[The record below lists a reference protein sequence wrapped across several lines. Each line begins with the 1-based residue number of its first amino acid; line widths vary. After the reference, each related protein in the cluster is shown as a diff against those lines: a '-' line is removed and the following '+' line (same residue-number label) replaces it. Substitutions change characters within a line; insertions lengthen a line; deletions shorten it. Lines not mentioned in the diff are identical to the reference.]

1 MAEENQDLDVP
12 VGNTEEVMGTPL
24 SESGQVPEPAQARR
38 QILTDETGVV
48 SQYSNFTYTA
58 GTREGVLFGF
68 GLHDWQGKG
77 TIRVDSK
84 IEMSYYNSKRLLV
97 GLNQLVKRHED
108 VFGALELDLNKR
120 VVKKS

>member
-1 MAEENQDLDVP
+1 MTEENKDLKPPPDS
-12 VGNTEEVMGTPL
+12 TDEQMGTPL
-24 SESGQVPEPAQARR
+24 QGPAQARR

-48 SQYSNFTYTA
+48 SQYSNFAYTA

-97 GLNQLVKRHED
+97 ALNQLVKRHED
-108 VFGALELDLNKR
+108 VFGPLELDLKKR
-120 VVKKS
+120 VVKS